1 MKISVI
7 IPCLNEEKNI
17 RTVLEACRPGAH
29 EIIVVDGGS
38 QDQSVAKASG
48 LADLI
53 LSSPPGRGRQQ
64 ALGARHATGDVLLFL
79 HADTL
84 PPAGFERE
92 ISRMLQDPAVVF
104 GAFSLGA
111 DYSSLAMELICFG
124 ANLRTRLFDMPYGD
138 QAIFVRKEAYWRAG
152 GFANIP
158 LMEEVDLVKKL
169 LRIGGFKLSRARVRS
184 SARRWLQDG
193 YLRRTLGNYSLM
205 LRYQFGAKPEDLH
218 GRYKNNR

>member
-17 RTVLEACRPGAH
+17 RKVLQACRPGAH

-38 QDQSVAKASG
+38 QDQTVARASG

-84 PPAGFERE
+84 PPAGFDQE
-92 ISRMLQDPAVVF
+92 ISRMLQDPAVAF
-104 GAFSLGA
+104 GAFSLGT
-111 DYSSLAMELICFG
+111 DCSGPAMDLICFG

-152 GFANIP
+152 GFADIP

-184 SARRWLQDG
+184 SARRWRQDG
-193 YLRRTLGNYSLM
+193 HLRRTLGNYSLM

-218 GRYKNNR
+218 RHYKDNR